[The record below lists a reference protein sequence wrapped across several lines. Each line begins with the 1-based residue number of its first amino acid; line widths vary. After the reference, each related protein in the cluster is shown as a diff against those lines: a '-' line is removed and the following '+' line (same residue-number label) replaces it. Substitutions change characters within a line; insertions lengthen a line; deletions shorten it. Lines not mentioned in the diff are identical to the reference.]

1 MGAVDDSG
9 ALAVSRGKNTLP
21 DDKHL
26 GEFVRLQIAFANCLR
41 MTLRRET
48 NADQLSRYLAP
59 DDLRKVMDANSPAN
73 RILLI
78 MGNGWPYGGV
88 AGTFQTFCFTAST
101 TA

>member
-1 MGAVDDSG
+1 MGATDDSG
-9 ALAVSRGKNTLP
+9 TLSVSRGKNTLP

-48 NADQLSRYLAP
+48 NAEQLSRYLP
-59 DDLRKVMDANSPAN
+59 EDDLRKVMNANSPAN

-78 MGNGWPYGGV
+78 MGSGLPSGV
-88 AGTFQTFCFTAST
+88 AMASSQISCSTVST
-101 TA
+101 TG

>member
-1 MGAVDDSG
+1 M
-9 ALAVSRGKNTLP
+9 P

-78 MGNGWPYGGV
+78 MGSGWPCGGV
-88 AGTFQTFCFTAST
+88 AGTSQTFCFTAST